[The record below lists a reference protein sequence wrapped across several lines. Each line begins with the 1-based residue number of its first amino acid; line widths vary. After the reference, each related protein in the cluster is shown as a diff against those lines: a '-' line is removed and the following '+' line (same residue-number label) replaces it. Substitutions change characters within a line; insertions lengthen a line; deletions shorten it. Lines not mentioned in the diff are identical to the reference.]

1 MISAIEKKYKNNE
14 SYGES
19 KGRLRG
25 GAVTEELIGNSI
37 LEQSPDGGEEA
48 NIKSQMYRMRSSS
61 SFTAQYKTGF
71 FWLVFQTWT
80 VGSQYVCFSKQ
91 RPPPEQ
97 LQSLHISLSFFFLL
111 LSHSNSGSSQSSLTH
126 PALLFLVI
134 ILCSDSFSSN
144 H

>member
-1 MISAIEKKYKNNE
+1 MMISAMEKNKNNE

-19 KGRLRG
+19 KDRLRG
-25 GAVTEELIGNSI
+25 GAVTELIGNLI
-37 LEQSPDGGEEA
+37 PEQSPKGSEET
-48 NIKSQMYRMRSSS
+48 NMKRQMYRMRSSS
-61 SFTAQYKTGF
+61 TFTAQHKTGF
-71 FWLVFQTWT
+71 FWLVFQTWI

-111 LSHSNSGSSQSSLTH
+111 LSHSNSGSSHSSLTH

>member
-37 LEQSPDGGEEA
+37 LEQSPDGGEET
-48 NIKSQMYRMRSSS
+48 NIKSQTYRMRSSS

-71 FWLVFQTWT
+71 FGLMFQTWI
-80 VGSQYVCFSKQ
+80 VQYVCFSKQ
-91 RPPPEQ
+91 RPAPEQ
-97 LQSLHISLSFFFLL
+97 LQSAHISLSFPFLL
-111 LSHSNSGSSQSSLTH
+111 LSHSNSGFSQSSLTH
-126 PALLFLVI
+126 PAVLFLVI

>member
-1 MISAIEKKYKNNE
+1 MMISAMEKNKNNE

-19 KGRLRG
+19 KDRLRG
-25 GAVTEELIGNSI
+25 GAVTEELIGNLI
-37 LEQSPDGGEEA
+37 LEQSPKGSEET
-48 NIKSQMYRMRSSS
+48 NMKRQMYRMRSSS
-61 SFTAQYKTGF
+61 TFTAQHKTGF
-71 FWLVFQTWT
+71 FWLMFQTWI
-80 VGSQYVCFSKQ
+80 VGFQYVCFSKQ

-111 LSHSNSGSSQSSLTH
+111 LSHSNSGSSHSSLTH